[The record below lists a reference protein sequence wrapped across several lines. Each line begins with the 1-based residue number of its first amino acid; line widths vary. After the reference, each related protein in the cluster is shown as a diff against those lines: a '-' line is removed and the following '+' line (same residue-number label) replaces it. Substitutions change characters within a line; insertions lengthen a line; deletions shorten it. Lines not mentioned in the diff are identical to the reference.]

1 MKIPNRY
8 LGIGIIL
15 FHLIGVIG
23 TLWPYSR
30 EMTLKAT
37 WVNLFLSSILIFICQ
52 EKITI
57 RWTITVAILAIIGY
71 LVEVAGVATGQ
82 IFGEYQYGPV
92 LGYAI
97 WDVPLAMALN
107 WFLLLYIFG
116 QLVAPVKYLLVLKAM
131 MAGLGMV
138 LLDVIIEP
146 VAIELNYW
154 QWANDSVPFQ
164 NYVAWFVIGSI
175 LQVFFLKANGPV
187 RNAFAFYLL
196 ASQLLYF
203 LSILLFL

>member
-1 MKIPNRY
+1 MKIPNQHI
-8 LGIGIIL
+8 GIGILL
-15 FHLIGVIG
+15 FHLIGALG
-23 TLWPYSR
+23 TFWHVTR
-30 EMTLKAT
+30 ETTLAMTPF
-37 WVNLFLSSILIFICQ
+37 NLLLSSLLIFKCQ
-52 EKITI
+52 EKITR
-57 RWTITVAILAIIGY
+57 RWTITVVILAIIGY

-107 WFLLLYIFG
+107 WFLLIFIFG
-116 QLVAPVKYLLVLKAM
+116 QLVAPFKIPLIFKAM

-154 QWANDSVPFQ
+154 QWANVSVPFQ

-175 LQVFFLKANGPV
+175 LQVFFLKANGPE